1 MIVVLLN
8 EKVVVLLD
16 EQVLPTNKFGGL
28 ELIKEVVV
36 EVGTLFY

>member
-1 MIVVLLN
+1 MVLLD

-16 EQVLPTNKFGGL
+16 EQVLPTNEFGCL
-28 ELIKEVVV
+28 ELVKEVVV